1 MRYEQLV
8 GSDGGAELAVPFR
21 GRELLTHPM
30 YNRSTAFTVEERQLL
45 GIEGLLPHAVSSL
58 EQQSRRAYE
67 NVMRKPD
74 ALERYIGLAALQDRN
89 ETLFYRVLVDHVEEL
104 MPIVYTPT
112 VGKACQEYSR
122 IFRRARGMHITPE
135 HRGRIR
141 EVLSNAPFEDVRLIV
156 VTDNERILGLGD
168 QGAGGIGIPIGK
180 LALYTAA
187 AGIHPAQT
195 LPISLDVGTDNPG
208 LLTDDLYLGWRHA
221 RLRGP
226 EYDSLVDEFV
236 QAVKD
241 LFPRALLQW
250 EDFKKQVAFDLLD
263 RYHNQLPSFN
273 DDIQGTAA
281 VAAAGVVAASRR
293 TGIPLTEQRI
303 LILGAGA
310 AGIGIGR
317 QLQDLLGAAGLSGD
331 ALHWAVA
338 VLDSKGLLVAD
349 SHIRDVYK
357 RQLAWSPEHAAAV
370 GLGDPT
376 RRGLL
381 ESVKALRPTVLIGA
395 SGQPGTF
402 TEEVVRAMA
411 ERVDLPVIFPMS
423 NPTSQC
429 EAIPADLIA
438 WTHGKALVATGSP
451 FKPVHYGGTT
461 IRVGQGNNAY
471 IFPGVG
477 LGVLVVGA
485 RRVTDAMFSRAAE
498 ALAAC
503 VSEEDLATGAL
514 YPPLS
519 EIRSVTARIAVAV
532 AEEAIRSGDA
542 DPQDGGCLN
551 EAVRSAMWDPAYLPI
566 RAV

>member
-30 YNRSTAFTVEERQLL
+30 YNRSTAFTVEERRLL
-45 GIEGLLPHAVSSL
+45 GIDGLLPHAVSSL

-180 LALYTAA
+180 LALSTAA

-226 EYDSLVDEFV
+226 QYDSLVDEFV

-241 LFPRALLQW
+241 LFPRALLQ
-250 EDFKKQVAFDLLD
+250 
-263 RYHNQLPSFN
+263 
-273 DDIQGTAA
+273 
-281 VAAAGVVAASRR
+281 
-293 TGIPLTEQRI
+293 
-303 LILGAGA
+303 
-310 AGIGIGR
+310 
-317 QLQDLLGAAGLSGD
+317 
-331 ALHWAVA
+331 
-338 VLDSKGLLVAD
+338 
-349 SHIRDVYK
+349 
-357 RQLAWSPEHAAAV
+357 
-370 GLGDPT
+370 
-376 RRGLL
+376 
-381 ESVKALRPTVLIGA
+381 
-395 SGQPGTF
+395 
-402 TEEVVRAMA
+402 
-411 ERVDLPVIFPMS
+411 
-423 NPTSQC
+423 
-429 EAIPADLIA
+429 
-438 WTHGKALVATGSP
+438 
-451 FKPVHYGGTT
+451 
-461 IRVGQGNNAY
+461 
-471 IFPGVG
+471 
-477 LGVLVVGA
+477 
-485 RRVTDAMFSRAAE
+485 
-498 ALAAC
+498 
-503 VSEEDLATGAL
+503 
-514 YPPLS
+514 
-519 EIRSVTARIAVAV
+519 
-532 AEEAIRSGDA
+532 
-542 DPQDGGCLN
+542 
-551 EAVRSAMWDPAYLPI
+551 
-566 RAV
+566 